1 MLGMAFFKSL
11 VKNHGTQF
19 FEPIGRALQSAGI
32 RKPRF
37 TNPSHL
43 WALKSVMVPYASW
56 MVREKIKIGSGM
68 RLPEMPPRLQ
78 EHAEFAASALQ
89 KMPSTI
95 SGTMRKHQLA
105 LADRQCR
112 MADLSGNIQSLLT
125 ILCTSLYAARHN
137 DAVVQQAADLFC
149 RETRNQIEARPPDDA
164 YFRDVTTLGKT
175 VVDCGFSP
183 LAGVE
188 SEKILMP
195 YKNT

>member
-1 MLGMAFFKSL
+1 
-11 VKNHGTQF
+11 
-19 FEPIGRALQSAGI
+19 
-32 RKPRF
+32 
-37 TNPSHL
+37 
-43 WALKSVMVPYASW
+43 
-56 MVREKIKIGSGM
+56 M

-149 RETRNQIEARPPDDA
+149 RETRNRIEARPPDDA

-175 VVDCGFSP
+175 VVDSGFSP
-183 LAGVE
+183 LSGVE
-188 SEKILMP
+188 SEAILMP
-195 YKNT
+195 YTNT